1 MVRTVRP
8 RTQANGITV
17 ANPQKQIKKDGFV
30 IERLRVPFELLSQ
43 SPSSET
49 LTLKVKAS
57 ELQKIKALPKTE
69 QPRSVRQSDL
79 AKLYQQYKTLPAIQC
94 RAFPVEKRAKG

>member
-1 MVRTVRP
+1 MIETTLGRVAYVL
-8 RTQANGITV
+8 ITRG
-17 ANPQKQIKKDGFV
+17 GFLGV
-30 IERLRVPFELLSQ
+30 GGEWVPVPFELLSQ

-79 AKLYQQYKTLPAIQC
+79 AKLYQQYN
-94 RAFPVEKRAKG
+94 VEPFWSKSEQKPNQKKK